1 MLHYLLNGALFYVL
15 PFHIALAAVALAVIA
30 RVVVSL
36 CNIVLWQYCTIKCYI
51 VLKLYYLMFHY
62 LILDSS
68 LLHYLILYCLL
79 FQNLMLHC
87 VNVALY
93 NIVSVVY
100 FLRTI
105 SWSTLFMVHYLMLH
119 YFNVWPCDVALFW
132 YWTIWCC
139 TI

>member
-30 RVVVSL
+30 KVVVSL

-51 VLKLYYLMFHY
+51 VLKLCYLMFHY

-100 FLRTI
+100 CLRTI
-105 SWSTLFMVHYLMLH
+105 S
-119 YFNVWPCDVALFW
+119 
-132 YWTIWCC
+132 
-139 TI
+139 